1 MPKAPEWLSGDI
13 QEFYPICQGNI
24 RAIQHSIRDRRGI
37 EIAYMTISDRLKR
50 LGLERPRAKGKAPPT
65 DAPTHPTPDRS
76 APTPPDPVPDP
87 VMDEALS
94 AIADILPAIAG
105 PTDALSPAETDALA
119 RCERI
124 IAEGIQTFVEV
135 GRALLVIRD
144 GQLYRQTHA
153 TFEAYCRERW
163 DLSRTYAYQLIGASE
178 VVDEVAAVS
187 DVVPA
192 NEAQARP
199 LASLPPEQR
208 VEAWREAVD
217 TAPERKITA
226 KHVQATVKRLR
237 DTTAA
242 SRRQQEKPPP
252 DRARQAA
259 EWQDRFSH
267 QFRDFERL
275 LERFKQAGGVLTL
288 VRDWDVDEQRRFLQ
302 DLRAQAKTLL
312 EMAAH
317 FEKVILGEEAALQA
331 LARSGDSPTPVSPRY
346 DT

>member
-24 RAIQHSIRDRRGI
+24 RAIQHAIRDKRGVD
-37 EIAYMTISDRLKR
+37 IAYMTISDRLTR
-50 LGLERPRAKGKAPPT
+50 LGLERPRAKGKAPPIE
-65 DAPTHPTPDRS
+65 APTPPTPDRS
-76 APTPPDPVPDP
+76 TPQPTAPVTDP
-87 VMDEALS
+87 VMEEALS
-94 AIADILPAIAG
+94 AIADILPAIEG
-105 PTDALSPAETDALA
+105 PTDALSPEETDALE

-135 GRALLVIRD
+135 GRALLLIPD
-144 GQLYRQTHA
+144 QQLYRRTYA

-187 DVVPA
+187 DVVPT

-208 VEAWREAVD
+208 VEVWQEAVD
-217 TAPERKITA
+217 TAPEGKITA

-252 DRARQAA
+252 DRALHAGLWR
-259 EWQDRFSH
+259 ER
-267 QFRDFERL
+267 FERHFREFDGL
-275 LERFKQAGGVLTL
+275 LERFKHAGGVLVLT
-288 VRDWDVDEQRRFLQ
+288 RDWDLDDQRRFLQ
-302 DLRAQAKTLL
+302 DLRTQAKTLL

-317 FEKVILGEEAALQA
+317 FEKVIIGEEAALQA
-331 LARSGDSPTPVSPRY
+331 LASSGESPTP
-346 DT
+346 

>member
-24 RAIQHSIRDRRGI
+24 RAIQHAIRDKRGVD
-37 EIAYMTISDRLKR
+37 IAYMTISDRLKR

-208 VEAWREAVD
+208 LEVWQAAVD
-217 TAPERKITA
+217 TAPEGKITA
-226 KHVQATVKRLR
+226 THVKRTVAR
-237 DTTAA
+237 VKAKDQVIPPTPKAPET
-242 SRRQQEKPPP
+242 RRP
-252 DRARQAA
+252 ARQ
-259 EWQDRFSH
+259 EVQEGLVWGLREV
-267 QFRDFERL
+267 RDEHAWGLLRL
-275 LERFKQAGGVLTL
+275 L
-288 VRDWDVDEQRRFLQ
+288 WDQLNALAPMYQ
-302 DLRAQAKTLL
+302 SLRACFENHAGPCAKRRTMSRIMASFSRVSLVWTL
-312 EMAAH
+312 
-317 FEKVILGEEAALQA
+317 
-331 LARSGDSPTPVSPRY
+331 RS
-346 DT
+346 